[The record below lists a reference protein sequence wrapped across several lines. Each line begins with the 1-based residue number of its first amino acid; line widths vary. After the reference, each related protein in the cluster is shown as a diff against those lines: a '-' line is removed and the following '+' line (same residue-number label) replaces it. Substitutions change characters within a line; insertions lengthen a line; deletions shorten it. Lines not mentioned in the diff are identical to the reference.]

1 MFNKQVKVNYL
12 KGDYIE
18 YQFEERNENWI
29 NDSLKEYSWK
39 ACWFE
44 DKVDQ
49 RLDRFPKE
57 NRFIIKMKKSLTKR
71 REEFINFLYLINLK
85 FQNIYR
91 PLY

>member
-44 DKVDQ
+44 D
-49 RLDRFPKE
+49 
-57 NRFIIKMKKSLTKR
+57 
-71 REEFINFLYLINLK
+71 
-85 FQNIYR
+85 
-91 PLY
+91 